1 MTKANNKWILIA
13 LFISVFTIGTS
24 EYVIM
29 GILPVIAT
37 DLSITIPTA
46 GLLVTG
52 YALGV
57 AIGSPL
63 VTAMTSQNS

>member
-1 MTKANNKWILIA
+1 MDINSAV
-13 LFISVFTIGTS
+13 ISVFTIGTS

-52 YALGV
+52 YA
-57 AIGSPL
+57 SE
-63 VTAMTSQNS
+63 